1 MSKQTKLDTYTRE
14 TIGNAIE
21 DQEGIRGPYDL
32 PEGWKWV
39 RLGDKKLFHIE
50 TGSTPK
56 TNVIE
61 YWERGNIKWVTP
73 RDLGKVIG
81 KFIFDTERK
90 ITQKGLE
97 SCSTTIVPKGSI
109 IISTRAPIGHI
120 AIAGDNMCFNQGC
133 KAIVIRDANHVLS
146 DFVYYTLLTKVEEM
160 NALGSGATF
169 KEISRKK
176 LATILIPLPPLE
188 EQRRIVS
195 RLEQLVNRAEEV
207 RRLRK
212 QAREEAEKIMQAA
225 LNKVFSRVEE
235 EGWELAKLKELVLIE
250 SGKRPKGGSTETGV
264 PSLGGEQLLPTGE
277 VNWEKLRYIPED
289 FFDTLKKGKV
299 KQGDVL
305 VVKDGATTG
314 KTAYVESLPFKK
326 VAVNEHVFVIR
337 SLDESR
343 LINKYL
349 FFILFSEVGQKQ
361 IRDLFHGAAQGGIT
375 QHNVE
380 EILIPLPS
388 LEEQKRIIVYLDE
401 LRKIMKSLAKLQQ
414 KTEEELE
421 KLVPSILD
429 KAFKGGL

>member
-32 PEGWKWV
+32 HEGWKWV

-188 EQRRIVS
+188 EQKRIVS
-195 RLEQLVNRAEEV
+195 RLEQLVNRAEEAK
-207 RRLRK
+207 RLRK

-235 EGWELAKLKELVLIE
+235 EGWECVKLKEILKEDRRTVNPQEYPDKEFFLVTMDCIE
-250 SGKRPKGGSTETGV
+250 SNSGKLLKLDKC
-264 PSLGGEQLLPTGE
+264 LGKEIKSMKYKFDTNHVLYG
-277 VNWEKLRYIPED
+277 KLRPYLNKVYVPESEGICTTEFIPFIVTKAVREYVAYYLRRREIVN
-289 FFDTLKKGKV
+289 F
-299 KQGDVL
+299 
-305 VVKDGATTG
+305 AMSNITG
-314 KTAYVESLPFKK
+314 TRQPRVIISAFL
-326 VAVNEHVFVIR
+326 EHP
-337 SLDESR
+337 
-343 LINKYL
+343 
-349 FFILFSEVGQKQ
+349 
-361 IRDLFHGAAQGGIT
+361 
-375 QHNVE
+375 
-380 EILIPLPS
+380 IPLPP
-388 LEEQKRIIVYLDE
+388 LEEQKKMVEYLD
-401 LRKIMKSLAKLQQ
+401 KISEITESLKKLQQ
-414 KTEEELE
+414 RTEEELE
-421 KLVPSILD
+421 KLILAILD
-429 KAFKGGL
+429 RAFKGEL